1 MPHNMFSMNPFTND
15 IMKCGMK
22 VIDSQAKSKLDFLC
36 QMYSGGDL
44 LFEYVALGLVGA
56 GAILFI
62 ISIVVM
68 VRARKELKET
78 EMAINIQVV
87 QSRP

>member
-1 MPHNMFSMNPFTND
+1 M
-15 IMKCGMK
+15 
-22 VIDSQAKSKLDFLC
+22 DFLC
-36 QMYSGGDL
+36 QMYSNSDK
-44 LFEYVALGLVGA
+44 LFEYIALGLVGT
-56 GAILFI
+56 GAIMFI

-87 QSRP
+87 ASRPQV

>member
-1 MPHNMFSMNPFTND
+1 
-15 IMKCGMK
+15 
-22 VIDSQAKSKLDFLC
+22 
-36 QMYSGGDL
+36 MYSNSDK
-44 LFEYVALGLVGA
+44 LFEYIALGLVGT
-56 GAILFI
+56 GAIMFI

-87 QSRP
+87 ASRPQV